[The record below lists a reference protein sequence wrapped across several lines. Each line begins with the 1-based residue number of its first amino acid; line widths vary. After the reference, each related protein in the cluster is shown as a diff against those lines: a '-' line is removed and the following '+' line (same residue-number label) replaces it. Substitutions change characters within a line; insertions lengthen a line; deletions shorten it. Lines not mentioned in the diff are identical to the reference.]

1 MVSAGSSPRRD
12 QQQLRL
18 MTQAARMYHLHG
30 ARQREIA
37 TQLGLS
43 QAGVSRL
50 LKLAEDQGI
59 IQTVVVAPEGMHPEL
74 EEGLGQAYGLAD
86 VYVVDTDGSD
96 DSIARALGGAAARH
110 LEGHHF
116 QGAVIGFTS
125 WSVTLREMARMF
137 EPVPDTGVTH
147 VVEMLGDLGSPLLQ
161 HEAALATIQ
170 LAKAFGAEPVFLRTP
185 GVVATSAMRDSAL
198 ADAHVRRAL
207 ELLDRVDVAFVGSGP
222 ADFHGPLEEGD
233 NFFTAEQLAE
243 ARACGAVAQLHQ
255 RFIDERGTA
264 VVTPLD
270 ELVVGITL
278 AQVRRAKRRIAVA
291 GGGSKHIALAAA
303 LAGGWIDVLVTDVR
317 SATHLLA
324 QAPPPPPPPSSAM
337 TAATADPTT

>member
-1 MVSAGSSPRRD
+1 MAGAVSGPRRD
-12 QQQLRL
+12 LQQLRL

-37 TQLGLS
+37 AQLGLS

-50 LKLAEDQGI
+50 LKLAEDHGI

-74 EEGLGQAYGLAD
+74 EEGLTQTYGLAD

-96 DSIARALGGAAARH
+96 DMIAKALGGAAARH
-110 LEGHHF
+110 LESHHF
-116 QGAVIGFTS
+116 EGAVIGFTS

-137 EPVPDTGVTH
+137 EPVRDSGVTH

-185 GVVATSAMRDSAL
+185 GVVPTSSMRETAL
-198 ADAHVRRAL
+198 ADAHVRRAMD
-207 ELLDRVDVAFVGSGP
+207 LLDRVDVAFIGSGP

-233 NFFTAEQLAE
+233 NFFTADQLAE
-243 ARACGAVAQLHQ
+243 ARASGAVAQLHQ
-255 RFIDERGTA
+255 RFIDERGAA
-264 VVTPLD
+264 VMTPLD
-270 ELVVGITL
+270 DLVVGITL

-291 GGGSKHIALAAA
+291 GGRSKHAALAAA
-303 LAGGWIDVLVTDVR
+303 LAGGWIDVLVTDVV
-317 SATHLLA
+317 SAEHLLA
-324 QAPPPPPPPSSAM
+324 QTPAPPPPPPASAV
-337 TAATADPTT
+337 TV